1 MEIFFFLGGGGYL
14 LNRILVAL
22 VLPGLPTQQGWAP
35 TYVLLGAT
43 HYGWGSSRRSKPLFS
58 L

>member
-1 MEIFFFLGGGGYL
+1 MEILFFEGGGDL
-14 LNRILVAL
+14 LNRTLVAL

-43 HYGWGSSRRSKPLFS
+43 H
-58 L
+58 